1 MLKDRIEEQNN
12 QGTVLKERLEGREIV
27 GVEGQSL
34 GIELRDRVVG
44 QNLESELRDGN
55 EEQKGMEKKQSELN
69 N

>member
-1 MLKDRIEEQNN
+1 MKDKIEEQNN

-34 GIELRDRVVG
+34 GIELRYRVVG

-55 EEQKGMEKKQSELN
+55 EEQKGMEKKQGELN

>member
-27 GVEGQSL
+27 GVEVQSL